1 MIMQLKIEMSRYWKV
16 DSLNLILQNGM
27 SITKYTCLAW
37 CLGLGL
43 SFSVTAGERNNNSV
57 VQPKRIADEGRQAED
72 DTKSD
77 GLQQTLNL
85 NFSPE
90 HREKLRKALDDYA
103 RSVDP
108 SHDQIEERR
117 RAMQESVEAR
127 FFEADTD
134 GDSTLDRQEATEK
147 LPQIARHFSSVD
159 TNQDNLISLGEL
171 VEAQARILERR
182 RAAEAV
188 LEQEKQQKQ
197 MEAEAV
203 ATAAKPKNKQA
214 INSSKKKS
222 L

>member
-1 MIMQLKIEMSRYWKV
+1 
-16 DSLNLILQNGM
+16 M
-27 SITKYTCLAW
+27 SISKVVCLAM

-43 SFSVTAGERNNNSV
+43 SFSVTAGGRNNLLPLAEKTKRV
-57 VQPKRIADEGRQAED
+57 VDEDQQSEETNRSE
-72 DTKSD
+72 

-117 RAMQESVEAR
+117 RAMQESIETR
-127 FFEADTD
+127 FFEADAD
-134 GDSTLDRQEATEK
+134 GDGTLDRQEATER
-147 LPQIARHFSSVD
+147 LPQIARHFNTVD
-159 TNQDNLISLGEL
+159 SNQDNLISLGEL

-182 RAAEAV
+182 KAADLA
-188 LEQEKQQKQ
+188 LEQQKQQK
-197 MEAEAV
+197 MLEADGG
-203 ATAAKPKNKQA
+203 TAITVKPKAKQA
-214 INSSKKKS
+214 NNSSKKKS

>member
-1 MIMQLKIEMSRYWKV
+1 MSTSKLV
-16 DSLNLILQNGM
+16 
-27 SITKYTCLAW
+27 CLAI

-43 SFSVTAGERNNNSV
+43 SFSVTAGGRSNQLMLADKS
-57 VQPKRIADEGRQAED
+57 KRTAED
-72 DTKSD
+72 DRQIEENNKNEA
-77 GLQQTLNL
+77 LQQTLNL

-108 SHDQIEERR
+108 SHEQIEERR
-117 RAMQESVEAR
+117 RMMQESVETR

-147 LPQIARHFSSVD
+147 LPQIARHFNTVD

-182 RAAEAV
+182 RTAEAS
-188 LEQEKQQKQ
+188 LEQQKQQKLL
-197 MEAEAV
+197 EAEA
-203 ATAAKPKNKQA
+203 ASAASKPKNKQA
-214 INSSKKKS
+214 TNSSKKKS

>member
-1 MIMQLKIEMSRYWKV
+1 
-16 DSLNLILQNGM
+16 M
-27 SITKYTCLAW
+27 SISKVVCIAM

-43 SFSVTAGERNNNSV
+43 SFSVTAGGRNNLMPLADKS
-57 VQPKRIADEGRQAED
+57 KRISD
-72 DTKSD
+72 DQQQNEENVKSE

-117 RAMQESVEAR
+117 RAMQESIETR

-134 GDSTLDRQEATEK
+134 GDGTLDRQEATDK
-147 LPQIARHFSSVD
+147 LPQIARHFNTVD

-171 VEAQARILERR
+171 VEAQARVLERR
-182 RAAEAV
+182 KAV
-188 LEQEKQQKQ
+188 DLALEQQKQQKLAEDDVG
-197 MEAEAV
+197 EAS
-203 ATAAKPKNKQA
+203 TKPKAKQA
-214 INSSKKKS
+214 NNNSKKKS

>member
-1 MIMQLKIEMSRYWKV
+1 M
-16 DSLNLILQNGM
+16 
-27 SITKYTCLAW
+27 

-43 SFSVTAGERNNNSV
+43 SFSVTAGGRNNTGT
-57 VQPKRIADEGRQAED
+57 PADKARRATDEDRQTEESL
-72 DTKSD
+72 KND

-117 RAMQESVEAR
+117 RAMQESIETR

-147 LPQIARHFSSVD
+147 LPQIARHFNSVD
-159 TNQDNLISLGEL
+159 TNQDNLISLSEL

-182 RAAEAV
+182 KAAEAA
-188 LEQEKQQKQ
+188 LEQQKQQKQ
-197 MEAEAV
+197 LEAEAAAAPAV
-203 ATAAKPKNKQA
+203 AKPKSKQA
-214 INSSKKKS
+214 NSGSKKKS

>member
-1 MIMQLKIEMSRYWKV
+1 
-16 DSLNLILQNGM
+16 M
-27 SITKYTCLAW
+27 SISKVVCLAM

-43 SFSVTAGERNNNSV
+43 SFSVTAGGRSNLATPADKS
-57 VQPKRIADEGRQAED
+57 KRTVDEDRQSED
-72 DTKSD
+72 TQKSE

-117 RAMQESVEAR
+117 RAMQESIETR

-147 LPQIARHFSSVD
+147 LPQIARHFNSVD

-171 VEAQARILERR
+171 VEAQARIIERR
-182 RAAEAV
+182 KAADTV
-188 LEQEKQQKQ
+188 LEQQKQQKL
-197 MEAEAV
+197 MEAEA
-203 ATAAKPKNKQA
+203 ASASKPKSKQA
-214 INSSKKKS
+214 NNNSKKKS

>member
-1 MIMQLKIEMSRYWKV
+1 
-16 DSLNLILQNGM
+16 M
-27 SITKYTCLAW
+27 SITRCTCLAL

-43 SFSVTAGERNNNSV
+43 SFSVTAGGRNNV
-57 VQPKRIADEGRQAED
+57 VAPTDKPKRIADEERPAED
-72 DTKSD
+72 DIKID
-77 GLQQTLNL
+77 GLQKTLNL

-90 HREKLRKALDDYA
+90 RREKLRKALDEYA

-108 SHDQIEERR
+108 GHDQIEERR
-117 RAMQESVEAR
+117 RAMQDSIETR

-182 RAAEAV
+182 RAAEAT
-188 LEQEKQQKQ
+188 LEQEKQQKPL
-197 MEAEAV
+197 ETETL
-203 ATAAKPKNKQA
+203 ATVRPKNKQA
-214 INSSKKKS
+214 VNGSKKKS